1 MNKTSKLF
9 MGVASLAMLAACSD
23 DAPVVDG
30 GNTGVVP
37 GDGTTAYMSV
47 VLSAPGDFGR
57 STDFEDGDDKTDALK
72 PGDEHAIKNAK
83 FFFFD

>member
-47 VLSAPGDFGR
+47 VLSDR
-57 STDFEDGDDKTDALK
+57 KSVV
-72 PGDEHAIKNAK
+72 
-83 FFFFD
+83 